1 MRMCFAAAQ
10 NHPPVLMRIPPP
22 RNTFSPLH
30 ILLPPLDPLIYSP
43 HTQTP
48 SLAPPPFLSPLGTP
62 GSSISQMEWHVRSLL
77 NDDTSA
83 ISTLRCLKIYLERL
97 GLRYLDKQ

>member
-1 MRMCFAAAQ
+1 M
-10 NHPPVLMRIPPP
+10 PPYTSSPP
-22 RNTFSPLH
+22 
-30 ILLPPLDPLIYSP
+30 
-43 HTQTP
+43 
-48 SLAPPPFLSPLGTP
+48 GTP